1 MKKVFSFVAVA
12 AMTVALYSCG
22 EATEEAVTEGEATVE
37 ETVETVEEEV
47 VEEEVVE
54 EEVVEADST
63 AEMTEEHPAEEM

>member
-47 VEEEVVE
+47 VE
-54 EEVVEADST
+54 ADST
-63 AEMTEEHPAEEM
+63 AETTEEHPAEEM